1 MIIFMVNGLK
11 PNGGRG
17 SMSAEFYIF
26 HGKVNKP
33 LQKPSTFIVEGSVM
47 QDKERNEFLLKMT
60 MGGKIDNNEIHNLVI
75 GSVYF
80 KYPVK
85 YPDRMRIT
93 DYTFTF
99 INCVSVSPWLALA
112 TKSNKNNIKVIDC
125 IFT

>member
-11 PNGGRG
+11 PNGDRG

-33 LQKPSTFIVEGSVM
+33 LQKPYTFIVEGSLM
-47 QDKERNEFLLKMT
+47 QDKEKIENLLKLT
-60 MGGKIDNNEIHNLVI
+60 MADKINNNYEIRNLVI
-75 GSVYF
+75 ANVYF
-80 KYPVK
+80 KYP
-85 YPDRMRIT
+85 DEMRIS

-99 INCVSVSPWLALA
+99 INCVSISPWLVLA